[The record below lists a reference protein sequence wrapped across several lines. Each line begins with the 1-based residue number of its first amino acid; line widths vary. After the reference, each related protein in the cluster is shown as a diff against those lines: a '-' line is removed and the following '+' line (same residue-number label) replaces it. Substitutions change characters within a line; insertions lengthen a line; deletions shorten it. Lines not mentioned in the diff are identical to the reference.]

1 MQTQLIELAP
11 GTIVLSRDGSRYG
24 EIADRKAVRNAT
36 LGNEYCYVFWRK
48 DKNGFDVEPKAVP
61 SHRMNLLLTAYV
73 CQPVTQPRQAPTS
86 SESASPELSALK
98 ATPVSHVPS
107 NRRGSLV
114 NVVTGPAGEKNGVVV
129 WHTLSRGEEARAA
142 VPLSE
147 LRLEGGWM
155 PPAAPPEPSHIILDY
170 IGRMFDVLPLPE
182 TSADPSEPLPE
193 TSADSS
199 EPLPVWHEASQRF
212 GKYETENGWR
222 NGKVRVRWEGNMIC
236 TAWVP
241 VSELVVVTQDH
252 RYRAP
257 LAEFLPGYAE
267 SPQEQPQPQPQPTRT
282 AQASIMD
289 HIAQMFE
296 GLQDAN
302 GQPIKVKILKP
313 TTTAAAAAVQTPP
326 APEPQQQAPVVP
338 GMNLK
343 RGTKRTL
350 GACSFC
356 SCPST
361 DDNQPMW
368 QLSGDRLR
376 VRSCDGCLSQALQKA
391 REAGLVDEQA

>member
-1 MQTQLIELAP
+1 MYTQLIELAP
-11 GTIVLSRDGSRYG
+11 GTIVLSLDGRRRG
-24 EIADRKAVRNAT
+24 AIAEPDT
-36 LGNEYCYVFWRK
+36 TQSGIGPGFCYVYWLDRFGCRTTK
-48 DKNGFDVEPKAVP
+48 RPEQVDRAE
-61 SHRMNLLLTAYV
+61 LLLTAHV
-73 CQPVTQPRQAPTS
+73 RQPVAAPRPQ
-86 SESASPELSALK
+86 
-98 ATPVSHVPS
+98 
-107 NRRGSLV
+107 
-114 NVVTGPAGEKNGVVV
+114 
-129 WHTLSRGEEARAA
+129 
-142 VPLSE
+142 
-147 LRLEGGWM
+147 
-155 PPAAPPEPSHIILDY
+155 AAPPEPFHIILDY
-170 IGRMFDVLPLPE
+170 IGRMFDVLPRSE
-182 TSADPSEPLPE
+182 TPVDP
-193 TSADSS
+193 S
-199 EPLPVWHEASQRF
+199 EPLPVWHVASQRF
-212 GKYETENGWR
+212 GKYEPANGWR
-222 NGKVRVRWEGNMIC
+222 NGKVRVHWDGNMVS

-241 VSELVVVTQDH
+241 VSELVVVTQDRH
-252 RYRAP
+252 YRAP
-257 LAEFLPGYAE
+257 LAEFLPGYVE
-267 SPQEQPQPQPQPTRT
+267 SPQAQPQKPT

-296 GLQDAN
+296 GLTNAD
-302 GQPIKVKILKP
+302 GEPIKVKILKP